1 MPGAAGAEHQP
12 PPRPPPG
19 RRRALTPDLSSCGG
33 PRRRPG
39 RQTARGAPRPSTH
52 RFPPPDGGIRAAP
65 FPRRRPPG
73 AAPRRLVRR
82 RAVLRHRPG
91 GPRPGRRGGGRRR
104 LFTARLAVGLLFFLY
119 GARLS
124 PRAALDGVRHWR
136 LHLPVLGLT
145 FVLFPAAGLA
155 IGLLPSGVLSPE
167 LAAGVLFLTVLPS
180 TVQSAI
186 AFTSMARGNVAAAI
200 CSASFSTVLGVL
212 LTPLLAVALLRQT
225 GAGVGDVPLT
235 PSSLLDIAVQLLLP
249 FLAGQALRRW
259 IADWLGRHRILTTL
273 CDRGSILL
281 VVYSA
286 FSHGMTAGIWHRIP
300 PARLLVLAAVC
311 ALLLALAL
319 SAAHGT
325 ARLVGLSRA
334 DRVTAVFCGSNK
346 SLASGL
352 PMATVLFP
360 ADRIG
365 VVVLPL
371 MLYHT
376 LQLVLCAYLARRWP
390 APPAPP
396 PSRRPRPRPD
406 HGVTSGMTP
415 R

>member
-1 MPGAAGAEHQP
+1 MPHHSPGGARRVLRRVDWYIVALFCVIGLAALVPADGAAA
-12 PPRPPPG
+12 
-19 RRRALTPDLSSCGG
+19 
-33 PRRRPG
+33 
-39 RQTARGAPRPSTH
+39 
-52 RFPPPDGGIRAAP
+52 DG
-65 FPRRRPPG
+65 
-73 AAPRRLVRR
+73 VS
-82 RAVLRHRPG
+82 
-91 GPRPGRRGGGRRR
+91 
-104 LFTARLAVGLLFFLY
+104 FTARLAVGLLFFLY

-259 IADWLGRHRILTTL
+259 IADWLGRHRILTTV

-300 PARLLVLAAVC
+300 PARLLLLAAVC

-396 PSRRPRPRPD
+396 PEPASPAPARTTASPQ
-406 HGVTSGMTP
+406 V
-415 R
+415 